1 MVSAEV
7 RSSDCAD
14 AVLGNPP
21 GKVASAAADAGVP
34 GGTSL
39 AALAMLISFA
49 RSAAYLMS
57 EAIRDHQRHSKA
69 IRDHQRH
76 SNAIRDH
83 QRHSKAIRD
92 HQRHSKAIRD
102 HQRRSKAIRDH
113 QR

>member
-14 AVLGNPP
+14 AVLGKPP

-57 EAIRDHQRHSKA
+57 EAIRDHQRHSNAIRATQSHAAAHLMSEA

-76 SNAIRDH
+76 SIAIRATQSH
-83 QRHSKAIRD
+83 ATIWR
-92 HQRHSKAIRD
+92 
-102 HQRRSKAIRDH
+102 
-113 QR
+113 

>member
-14 AVLGNPP
+14 AVLGKPP

-57 EAIRDHQRHSKA
+57 EAIRDNQRHSIA
-69 IRDHQRH
+69 IRATQSHATIWR
-76 SNAIRDH
+76 
-83 QRHSKAIRD
+83 
-92 HQRHSKAIRD
+92 
-102 HQRRSKAIRDH
+102 
-113 QR
+113 